1 MLKIENLTLKNRS
14 IQKENVLCNTKDM
27 QNEESDNKGATRGNL
42 LLALAWRMFFFSSH
56 LFSRAGSGWSC
67 FTGQLAS
74 RHAPFFIPA
83 APDVQGNRAKE
94 FNAVI

>member
-1 MLKIENLTLKNRS
+1 MKNLTKKGQPFVS
-14 IQKENVLCNTKDM
+14 FGMANV
-27 QNEESDNKGATRGNL
+27 
-42 LLALAWRMFFFSSH
+42 FFSSH
-56 LFSRAGSGWSC
+56 LFSCAGSGWSC